1 MCGCLCVCVHVQE
14 IQIVLH
20 SRIWHSISLT
30 QVAVFSI
37 FRDFWSWTY
46 RECFTRGEPQTWRA
60 PFFSVQ
66 RAQRFLLPL
75 PQGSHPSPP
84 LLLLLPSVI
93 YLKGRVGERERQ
105 GERDFLSTGLLLQTS
120 VSRSD
125 KSQELRTPSE
135 SPSWLAWNQVL
146 GSCSAAFPNTLQG
159 A

>member
-1 MCGCLCVCVHVQE
+1 MIFGAGHTGS
-14 IQIVLH
+14 VL
-20 SRIWHSISLT
+20 
-30 QVAVFSI
+30 Q
-37 FRDFWSWTY
+37 
-46 RECFTRGEPQTWRA
+46 GESHRPGGLLSSQC
-60 PFFSVQ
+60 P
-66 RAQRFLLPL
+66 AQRFLLPL

-84 LLLLLPSVI
+84 LLLLLLPSVI

-146 GSCSAAFPNTLQG
+146 ESCSAAFTNTLQG